1 MASKLSNWIDE
12 AKKETK
18 DPTCRI
24 IDEYKQTSRIW
35 TGTNAVAHFVNQG
48 FGPDTLKEYTSALN
62 KVEADIKMKA
72 DDEEGMRKQDK
83 KLPMLHATTITILDG
98 FLTALS
104 NMYRKDQ
111 RFRDDFR
118 VALVKKQRQNRDN
131 IKQNTWLSKNS
142 PSTFSIDYEYSIN
155 FWCLNPAVTFE
166 DIKAEVRSIVLTS
179 GTLSPM
185 ASFSSE
191 LDIEFPIQ
199 LEANHVIDKKQVHAR
214 LTISRKKSL
223 VFGF

>member
-131 IKQNTWLSKNS
+131 IKQNTWLSKN
-142 PSTFSIDYEYSIN
+142 IDLTEGYHSQYREYQKYDN
-155 FWCLNPAVTFE
+155 NGR
-166 DIKAEVRSIVLTS
+166 KNS
-179 GTLSPM
+179 G
-185 ASFSSE
+185 
-191 LDIEFPIQ
+191 
-199 LEANHVIDKKQVHAR
+199 
-214 LTISRKKSL
+214 SRTTR
-223 VFGF
+223 

>member
-48 FGPDTLKEYTSALN
+48 FSPDTLKEYTSALN

-72 DDEEGMRKQDK
+72 DEEEGMRKQDK
-83 KLPMLHATTITILDG
+83 KLPMLHASTLTVIG
-98 FLTALS
+98 EFLRALTH
-104 NMYRKDQ
+104 MYQKDQ
-111 RFRDDFR
+111 KFRDDFR
-118 VALVKKQRQNRDN
+118 VALVKKQRQNR
-131 IKQNTWLSKNS
+131 ITTSTWLSKNS
-142 PSTFSIDYEYSIN
+142 QSTFSLDYEYSIH

-166 DIKAEVRSIVLTS
+166 DFKMDVRSIVLTS

-191 LDIEFPIQ
+191 LDMEFPIQ
-199 LEANHVIDKKQVHAR
+199 LEANHVIDKKQVR
-214 LTISRKKSL
+214 PFYID
-223 VFGF
+223 